1 MGAAAG
7 GGLIKGSVVCVA
19 METAPGPGGLGPG
32 RASARDCGRPRS
44 LYKVWACVV
53 VRAKAKLEGG
63 EANIIQ
69 KLGGTHFW
77 NANAHVKQGEVVFA
91 PCALHFQARFRC
103 AAISHTQ
110 GPACPLCAGRGVV
123 AGVSMRGLWGRCLAT
138 TLAKALEQQHQRA
151 TCPRHSAIIT
161 CSSSQPTHPNPHNH
175 RETVY

>member
-1 MGAAAG
+1 
-7 GGLIKGSVVCVA
+7 VCVA
-19 METAPGPGGLGPG
+19 METAPGPGGLGPV

-69 KLGGTHFW
+69 KLGGTLERGRPCE
-77 NANAHVKQGEVVFA
+77 ARGGRFA

-103 AAISHTQ
+103 AAISHIQ
-110 GPACPLCAGRGVV
+110 GPACSLCMLDVEWSREFLCV
-123 AGVSMRGLWGRCLAT
+123 GLGRCLR
-138 TLAKALEQQHQRA
+138 LAKALEHQRQRA

-161 CSSSQPTHPNPHNH
+161 CSSSQHTHPNPHNH
-175 RETVY
+175 RETVYYVLIVGVEGLPGVLL